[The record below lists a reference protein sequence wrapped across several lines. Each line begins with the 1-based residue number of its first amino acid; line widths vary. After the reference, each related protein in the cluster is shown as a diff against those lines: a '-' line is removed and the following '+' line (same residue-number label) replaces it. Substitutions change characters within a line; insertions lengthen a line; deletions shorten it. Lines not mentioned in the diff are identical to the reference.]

1 MSQFDTVQQAVSFKT
16 RLAFL
21 PLHVLPEG
29 LTRFLES
36 VPRLLPSPQNFQPSI
51 HKRRPQ
57 FAAVRGEATNKI
69 ENSDEV
75 AEISARN
82 G

>member
-1 MSQFDTVQQAVSFKT
+1 MSQFVTVQRAVSFKT

-29 LTRFLES
+29 QTRFLES

-51 HKRRPQ
+51 HKWRPQ
-57 FAAVRGEATNKI
+57 FAAVRGEANKI